1 MHRKNNSRGTWT
13 RLIGAV
19 AGTLLAVL
27 SVLGLVVGT
36 ANAGVSP
43 FVHYT
48 QAGTGPNHG
57 VSGYFASSLGTDIV
71 HVAGYVG
78 SNGTHSLENL
88 APSSNNGV
96 GIGLCNQ
103 TTGEALQVGDV
114 YLGAGLM
121 DADFTFGVQGPAMYF
136 GNRCANG
143 VVAAP
148 MGTLLHNVPVTDT
161 LAYQV
166 LYSRNHFH
174 NGCAPG
180 QAVFEAENV
189 TSNPGVWISSPCV
202 TMPSGTVFNEADAAT
217 VAVTTLLA
225 PPASNLL
232 FVEAHL
238 GLTSAA
244 GHHGSFQSDSAWT
257 AFRVNSSSDAAAS
270 GSQLLVPQPFSHDN
284 FKLLEGSPV
293 A

>member
-1 MHRKNNSRGTWT
+1 MFRRITA
-13 RLIGAV
+13 LAAGAV
-19 AGTLLAVL
+19 LAASAAVAL
-27 SVLGLVVGT
+27 TMPAS
-36 ANAGVSP
+36 AGVSP
-43 FVHYT
+43 VIRYT
-48 QAGTGPNHG
+48 QAGTGPHQG
-57 VSGYFASSLGTDIV
+57 VSGYFASSLGTDFT
-71 HVAGYVG
+71 HVSGFVG

-103 TTGEALQVGDV
+103 TTGMALQAGDV

-121 DADFTFGVQGPAMYF
+121 DADFTFGVQGAPLYF
-136 GNRCANG
+136 GDRCANG

-161 LAYQV
+161 IAYQV
-166 LYSRNHFH
+166 LYSRTHFH

-189 TSNPGVWISSPCV
+189 TGNPGIWISSPCV
-202 TMPSGTVFNEADAAT
+202 TMPPGTVFNEADAAA

-225 PPASNLL
+225 PPAVNYL
-232 FVEAHL
+232 FTEAHL
-238 GLTSAA
+238 GLTNAA
-244 GHHGSFQSDSAWT
+244 GHHGTFQSDPAWT
-257 AFRVNSSSDAAAS
+257 AFRVNSSSNAAAS
-270 GSQLLVPQPFSHDN
+270 GSQLLVPQLFTADHFDER
-284 FKLLEGSPV
+284 EGSPV